1 MTELNGQQIALRSI
15 TPEDFSELHQIIAAH
30 PDIYRFSNI
39 GQELDKFTL
48 WFEQALKDQAYVV
61 VDKNSGQLIG
71 STRFYNINPLVPCAY
86 IGYTWYHPN
95 AIGTTVNP
103 EAKLLLLTHA
113 FETLKYERVG
123 FEVDA
128 DNLRSRAAVL
138 KLGAKHEGILRHHR
152 RRWSDGELSDTYT
165 FSILASEWANIK
177 QELWARLASLK

>member
-15 TPEDFSELHQIIAAH
+15 TPEDFSELHPIIAAH

-39 GQELDKFTL
+39 GQEFDKFTL

-61 VDKNSGQLIG
+61 VDKNSRQLIG
-71 STRFYNINPLVPCAY
+71 STRFYNINPIVPCAY
-86 IGYTWYHPN
+86 IGYTWYHPDV
-95 AIGTTVNP
+95 IGTTVNP

-152 RRWSDGELSDTYT
+152 RRWSDDELSDTYA

-177 QELWARLASLK
+177 QELWTRLASLK